1 MSDVCTVDETYFNIG
16 KERILA
22 TKQVAE
28 EES

>member
-16 KERILA
+16 KERILVA
-22 TKQVAE
+22 KQVAE